1 MVQLLLV
8 DDEIHVVER
17 FSSTIDWMSL
27 GIEHIYKAY
36 SGLEALALL
45 EQFSID
51 IVITDIR
58 MPGMS
63 GLELVGEIRNRW
75 PKTKCILL
83 SGYSDFNYAKEAIVH
98 QTEDYLL
105 KPVTEANL
113 VETVQRVMGKLQ
125 REWEEITSKQRLAY
139 ALKENLPLLRGNL
152 LHDLLQGRKLSH
164 AALLEKMQMLELS
177 HYLDQCF
184 TLMLVRLEE
193 YFLQYDAHS
202 LSLLEYA
209 IGNMV
214 EELFGDKFDIWYT
227 KDAHDYLAFLLKP
240 KQTSDEA
247 DDSTWVER
255 TAALLQSAVSTYL
268 KGKVSILVSGQGRFP
283 EDLAGLYT
291 RSVGAFRRRIGSEH
305 ELFMRLGD
313 AQALPETQSPQSL
326 YEPPTL
332 IHLLEAARW
341 DRIEEKLHLIFDEL
355 ETGYGGSQ
363 EHVLEAYFSIAS
375 AYAYIAHKNGK
386 QLFDLIGSDYDKMTE
401 GLPFRSVNQLK
412 DWSLRTL
419 KQIRQDMD
427 QETKDSR
434 SVLIKQIQWFIDQ
447 HIGQDVSLQTIAD
460 HVYLHP
466 VYVSKI
472 YKLETGDNLSDYVHR
487 VRMDKAE
494 FLLKNSQEKIY
505 EIAARLGYQRP
516 HSFNHAFKKQFGIT
530 PQEYRD
536 QFS

>member
-1 MVQLLLV
+1 M
-8 DDEIHVVER
+8 
-17 FSSTIDWMSL
+17 
-27 GIEHIYKAY
+27 
-36 SGLEALALL
+36 
-45 EQFSID
+45 
-51 IVITDIR
+51 
-58 MPGMS
+58 
-63 GLELVGEIRNRW
+63 
-75 PKTKCILL
+75 
-83 SGYSDFNYAKEAIVH
+83 
-98 QTEDYLL
+98 
-105 KPVTEANL
+105 
-113 VETVQRVMGKLQ
+113 
-125 REWEEITSKQRLAY
+125 
-139 ALKENLPLLRGNL
+139 
-152 LHDLLQGRKLSH
+152 
-164 AALLEKMQMLELS
+164 
-177 HYLDQCF
+177 
-184 TLMLVRLEE
+184 
-193 YFLQYDAHS
+193 
-202 LSLLEYA
+202 
-209 IGNMV
+209 
-214 EELFGDKFDIWYT
+214 
-227 KDAHDYLAFLLKP
+227 
-240 KQTSDEA
+240 
-247 DDSTWVER
+247 
-255 TAALLQSAVSTYL
+255 
-268 KGKVSILVSGQGRFP
+268 
-283 EDLAGLYT
+283 
-291 RSVGAFRRRIGSEH
+291 
-305 ELFMRLGD
+305 
-313 AQALPETQSPQSL
+313 